1 MCMGMYVCM
10 CVCMCVCVYVEY
22 CSQLLVPTRNFVLY
36 PRNILSWGGETDLLL
51 KCLPCKH
58 KDQSSD
64 PQSPCKCWMAIG
76 PAYNWSIRKG
86 DTRIQQSKL
95 ASQTH
100 HTGELWVQL
109 REPISLDKMEN
120 IHGRPSMSLR
130 PPRTNTGPCSH
141 THVDMIYTHEGKRSY
156 ETLCSDTLIEFCFIG
171 SI

>member
-1 MCMGMYVCM
+1 MRSSSGSYMPVHTSA
-10 CVCMCVCVYVEY
+10 
-22 CSQLLVPTRNFVLY
+22 CSPALHIAQCHAHTTQVQSTHRHAMHTKATWSWQPTYNSR
-36 PRNILSWGGETDLLL
+36 RHTW
-51 KCLPCKH
+51 
-58 KDQSSD
+58 D
-64 PQSPCKCWMAIG
+64 P
-76 PAYNWSIRKG
+76 
-86 DTRIQQSKL
+86 QSKL